1 MKTEHTP
8 GPWAAVKSTTL
19 ATSRAGRFE
28 LACITVMPAGSYR
41 GPVADLQSC
50 DHIQG
55 ITMAECEANARL
67 ISAAPD
73 LLAALIDLED
83 AYCDAGPEMTREKRA
98 FGQRSLAAARAA
110 IAKARGEA

>member
-8 GPWAAVKSTTL
+8 GPWSATTQH
-19 ATSRAGRFE
+19 THRTPAGVE
-28 LACITVMPAGSYR
+28 LVCIAVMPAGDYR

-67 ISAAPD
+67 IAAAPD
-73 LLAALIDLED
+73 MFDALRDALASLEIS
-83 AYCDAGPEMTREKRA
+83 
-98 FGQRSLAAARAA
+98 GQSDYVTGRVRAA

>member
-8 GPWAAVKSTTL
+8 GPWSAVKSTTM

-28 LACITVMPAGSYR
+28 LACITIMPAGDYR

-73 LLAALIDLED
+73 LLDAAAAALQLLEQLNRGIGARD
-83 AYCDAGPEMTREKRA
+83 GAWYEVAG
-98 FGQRSLAAARAA
+98 LRAA
-110 IAKARGEA
+110 IAKARGDA